1 MVSLVSPP
9 IPSVFEEGEVPAA
22 ALRAAEPRLPR
33 PVEGG
38 KGGGGK
44 GRERG
49 GKGGGERG
57 GKWNEGEGGGGKRG
71 KRNEEEGRE

>member
-1 MVSLVSPP
+1 VSPP

-38 KGGGGK
+38 KRREEKGGGG
-44 GRERG
+44 GR
-49 GKGGGERG
+49 K
-57 GKWNEGEGGGGKRG
+57 EGGRG
-71 KRNEEEGRE
+71 EEGRKREEWVKALAPKCS

>member
-1 MVSLVSPP
+1 MSLVSPP

-38 KGGGGK
+38 KRK
-44 GRERG
+44 GAE
-49 GKGGGERG
+49 E
-57 GKWNEGEGGGGKRG
+57 EGGGR
-71 KRNEEEGRE
+71 EEEGGGVGRKEGGRGEEGRGKNG